1 MIVLRI
7 DMHVLP
13 EKQKEVVQTLLS
25 LTASMDREAG
35 CLSHAL
41 LCDIRDKNLL
51 CVLEEWVNREKMDRR
66 LKSDMFGV
74 LLGIKSL
81 LHRPPGI
88 HIYTV
93 KQSEG
98 MNAVLAI
105 RGTRNDGALK
115 EFQL

>member
-1 MIVLRI
+1 MIVIRI

-25 LTASMDREAG
+25 LTAAMDREAG
-35 CLSHAL
+35 CLSYAL
-41 LCDIRDKNLL
+41 LCDMKDKNLL
-51 CVLEEWVNREKMDRR
+51 CVLEEWENREKMDHH

-74 LLGIKSL
+74 LLGTKSL
-81 LHRPPGI
+81 LHLPHGI

-93 KQSEG
+93 NQPEG

-105 RGTRNDGALK
+105 RGTRDDGSLK
-115 EFQL
+115 EFEL